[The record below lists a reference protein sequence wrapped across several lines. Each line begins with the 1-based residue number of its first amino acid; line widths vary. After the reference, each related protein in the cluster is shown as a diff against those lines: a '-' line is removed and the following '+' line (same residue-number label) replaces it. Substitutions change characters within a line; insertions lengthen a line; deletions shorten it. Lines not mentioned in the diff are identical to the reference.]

1 MAAAW
6 ACEMTALEKPWHPTS
21 SSRQD
26 RCRAGRRC
34 RSWPAECARCA
45 GCRPRRPLPG
55 SRTRTNPRLR
65 NPVPPSAACEKTCPT
80 TQRRPGGFRKSP
92 ARALPPPRSWRRS
105 ACIPGKPPK
114 PAWRGANGCCSGRSL
129 RSCCQS
135 AWLARNSPGLPGTA
149 ATGCPP
155 GWLRTRRFD
164 QHAPPEHKAAQI
176 EPGEVSFQLAVLQQ
190 PLGAGVGAK
199 PLHRRTIQCLFLNG
213 LLRRELGEIPIHT
226 VSPLTATSAK
236 AAPAGMDTGSTAPAG
251 KFYPPAIPCRQ
262 WQFPAVS

>member
-80 TQRRPGGFRKSP
+80 TQRRPEAFGKVQPERCHPSKLAPVSLHPRKAAEAS
-92 ARALPPPRSWRRS
+92 L
-105 ACIPGKPPK
+105 
-114 PAWRGANGCCSGRSL
+114 AWRQRVLFRSQPSKL
-129 RSCCQS
+129 LSVS
-135 AWLARNSPGLPGTA
+135 LARSKLAGLPGTA

-155 GWLRTRRFD
+155 CWLRTVTFRP
-164 QHAPPEHKAAQI
+164 A
-176 EPGEVSFQLAVLQQ
+176 
-190 PLGAGVGAK
+190 
-199 PLHRRTIQCLFLNG
+199 C
-213 LLRRELGEIPIHT
+213 
-226 VSPLTATSAK
+226 TA
-236 AAPAGMDTGSTAPAG
+236 
-251 KFYPPAIPCRQ
+251 
-262 WQFPAVS
+262 

>member
-92 ARALPPPRSWRRS
+92 ARALPPLEVGAGQLASPESRRS
-105 ACIPGKPPK
+105 QLGVAPTGVVQVAAFEAAVSQLGSLETRQACPALQPLGVLQVGCGPG
-114 PAWRGANGCCSGRSL
+114 
-129 RSCCQS
+129 
-135 AWLARNSPGLPGTA
+135 
-149 ATGCPP
+149 
-155 GWLRTRRFD
+155 RFD

>member
-92 ARALPPPRSWRRS
+92 ARALPPLEVGAGQLASPESRRS
-105 ACIPGKPPK
+105 QLGVAPTGVVQVAAFEAAVSQLGSLETRQAC
-114 PAWRGANGCCSGRSL
+114 PAL
-129 RSCCQS
+129 
-135 AWLARNSPGLPGTA
+135 
-149 ATGCPP
+149 
-155 GWLRTRRFD
+155 
-164 QHAPPEHKAAQI
+164 
-176 EPGEVSFQLAVLQQ
+176 Q
-190 PLGAGVGAK
+190 PLGVLQVGCGPDVSTSMHRLNTKPLRSSLEKSPFSSQSSSSHLALVLVL

-226 VSPLTATSAK
+226 VLP
-236 AAPAGMDTGSTAPAG
+236 
-251 KFYPPAIPCRQ
+251 
-262 WQFPAVS
+262 

>member
-80 TQRRPGGFRKSP
+80 TQRRREAFGKVQPERCHPSKLAPVSLHPRKAAEASLAWRQRVLFRSQPSKLLSVSLARSKLAGP
-92 ARALPPPRSWRRS
+92 ARHCSHWVSSGLAADGTFRP
-105 ACIPGKPPK
+105 AC
-114 PAWRGANGCCSGRSL
+114 
-129 RSCCQS
+129 
-135 AWLARNSPGLPGTA
+135 TA
-149 ATGCPP
+149 
-155 GWLRTRRFD
+155 
-164 QHAPPEHKAAQI
+164 
-176 EPGEVSFQLAVLQQ
+176 
-190 PLGAGVGAK
+190 
-199 PLHRRTIQCLFLNG
+199 
-213 LLRRELGEIPIHT
+213 
-226 VSPLTATSAK
+226 
-236 AAPAGMDTGSTAPAG
+236 
-251 KFYPPAIPCRQ
+251 
-262 WQFPAVS
+262 